1 MSGVDPS
8 RRVRVTS
15 PRTSG
20 TRSRRLT
27 PSAEIDRRTRLGEIY
42 VSSLLRVQL
51 RLAIAVLVVV
61 MCGVGALPLVFRM
74 FPALSRELVLGM
86 PVSWALLAFAVY
98 PFFVLSGWIYVRRA
112 ERNERDFV
120 SVLEPSGGDEPQ
132 GDESSELVTD
142 PESGAP

>member
-1 MSGVDPS
+1 VSVDPP

-51 RLAIAVLVVV
+51 RLAAGVLLVVV
-61 MCGVGALPLVFRM
+61 GTLAALPLLFRAV
-74 FPALSRELVLGM
+74 PALSRELVLGV
-86 PVSWALLAFAVY
+86 PVSWAVLAFGVY
-98 PFFVLSGWIYVRRA
+98 PFLVLGGWFYLRRA
-112 ERNERDFV
+112 ERNERDFADV
-120 SVLEPSGGDEPQ
+120 VGPTGPD
-132 GDESSELVTD
+132 DV
-142 PESGAP
+142 APGRPAP